1 MKHFSGQRFDEDRR
15 TLLRGTKETRLTR
28 KAAAVLSCLIEQA
41 GRTVS
46 RESILS
52 TVWSGTHV
60 HADNVKVLVH
70 EIRIALDDD
79 PRAPQFIRSEPGG
92 GYTFIAPVHDGVLP
106 ASTNRAAAI
115 PAIAADPHI
124 LFRLAVALADP
135 AQADCRLFLVDGE
148 RGMGKSALCA
158 EFMRRA
164 RAVASARVCYG
175 QAVAHTGSSET
186 YLPIIDALHH
196 LARQAPRVVP
206 ALLARHAPTWLARLP
221 AWVTDIA
228 PSVGAVASPD
238 PSRMIREF
246 GDLLESLAGEGPTI
260 IVLDDLQWAGLE
272 TVELLHAVAR
282 RHAALRTA
290 ILATYTPYAPTLAAA
305 ALRSLSAELR
315 ATTHSSSMPIV
326 PLTEDQVRTYLVDRF
341 GGDSVAALARV
352 VHRVSSGNAAM
363 MVSMV
368 DALIAA
374 GSIVFESDGW
384 ALRHAP
390 RTIERSLPSTT
401 FEALLWRFDQLEVE
415 DRVVLESAAVVGTEF
430 SAFDVARAVGVE
442 SPLPILRRIE
452 TLCDRGFIGR
462 RSRRVRTA
470 PSAVEVYR
478 FIHPIHAQILAGHA
492 PVFDQLRAAERLA
505 FDRPPSQ
512 RAG

>member
-1 MKHFSGQRFDEDRR
+1 
-15 TLLRGTKETRLTR
+15 
-28 KAAAVLSCLIEQA
+28 
-41 GRTVS
+41 
-46 RESILS
+46 
-52 TVWSGTHV
+52 
-60 HADNVKVLVH
+60 
-70 EIRIALDDD
+70 
-79 PRAPQFIRSEPGG
+79 
-92 GYTFIAPVHDGVLP
+92 
-106 ASTNRAAAI
+106 
-115 PAIAADPHI
+115 
-124 LFRLAVALADP
+124 
-135 AQADCRLFLVDGE
+135 
-148 RGMGKSALCA
+148 
-158 EFMRRA
+158 
-164 RAVASARVCYG
+164 
-175 QAVAHTGSSET
+175 
-186 YLPIIDALHH
+186 
-196 LARQAPRVVP
+196 
-206 ALLARHAPTWLARLP
+206 
-221 AWVTDIA
+221 
-228 PSVGAVASPD
+228 
-238 PSRMIREF
+238 
-246 GDLLESLAGEGPTI
+246 
-260 IVLDDLQWAGLE
+260 
-272 TVELLHAVAR
+272 
-282 RHAALRTA
+282 
-290 ILATYTPYAPTLAAA
+290 
-305 ALRSLSAELR
+305 
-315 ATTHSSSMPIV
+315 MPIV